1 MEFIDVK
8 ETPEFSLKVIKWNR
22 KTKAS
27 GEEMAKEVIEPLL
40 NNDNYLDKNKADV
53 NHTHDDMTA
62 ATADKNGKAGLVP
75 APDAGSADRYL
86 RSDGTWHKPPNDN
99 TTYGN
104 MSGATASA
112 AGKAGLVP
120 APAKGNAD
128 RYLRSDGTWQKP
140 PNDNTTYSN
149 MTAATVNAAGRAGL
163 VPAPAAGAQGKYLR
177 GDGTWQT
184 PPDTNTTYGAATQSA
199 AGLMSAADKKKLDE
213 VASGANVTP
222 SGLMSGYVRTG
233 RKAGTTIGQYATASG
248 NDTTASG
255 YAAHTEGESTTAS
268 GERSHAEGH
277 STTASD
283 LSAHAEGTGSEATGR
298 YSHAEGGTTIAS
310 SSASHSEGWYTT
322 ASGPHSHSEGKETT
336 ASGENSHAEGN
347 NTTASGNNSHAGGSG
362 TIASSYAQ
370 TAIGYYNVQYGTS
383 ANSINSY
390 FIVGNGSSSARSN
403 AFRVHYDGA
412 AYGKKAYNTSGA
424 DYAEYFEWLDGNPE
438 TEDRRGYF
446 VTLNGDK
453 IRIANSTDDYILGV
467 ISGRPS
473 VIGNSDPD
481 DWHGH
486 FLVDDFGDFIIEK
499 VIEKR
504 KEYHVEEIEETYLD
518 EDGTEKVRLVPQMV
532 EDEIEEEV
540 DSYVLNP
547 DYDPDRPYAPR
558 SERPEWAAVG
568 MLGVL
573 LVRDDG
579 TCQVNSYC
587 KTTDSGVATASETGW
602 RVIARMNE
610 HLVKIVFR

>member
-1 MEFIDVK
+1 MAFVIHNP
-8 ETPEFSLKVIKWNR
+8 PEFTLDVEQWTR
-22 KTKAS
+22 QTKAN
-27 GEEMAKEVIEPLL
+27 GEQMAKNVIEPML

-75 APDAGSADRYL
+75 APAAGSADRYL

-149 MTAATVNAAGRAGL
+149 MTAATASAAGKAGL

-184 PPDTNTTYGAATQSA
+184 PPDTNTTYSAATQSA
-199 AGLMSAADKKKLDE
+199 AGLMSAADKKKLDG
-213 VASGANVTP
+213 VATGANVTP

-233 RKAGTTIGQYATASG
+233 QKAGTTITWGATAEG
-248 NDTTASG
+248 NDNTSTGSCAHAEGAGTTASG
-255 YAAHTEGESTTAS
+255 SWSHAEGASTTAS
-268 GERSHAEGH
+268 GNHSHAEGKN
-277 STTASD
+277 TDATAD
-283 LSAHAEGTGSEATGR
+283 FAHAEGVGTTASADA
-298 YSHAEGGTTIAS
+298 SHAEGG
-310 SSASHSEGWYTT
+310 YTT
-322 ASGPHSHSEGKETT
+322 ASG
-336 ASGENSHAEGN
+336 NY
-347 NTTASGNNSHAGGSG
+347 SHAGGYGTRAISG
-362 TIASSYAQ
+362 YQ
-370 TAIGYYNVQYGTS
+370 CAIGCYNATN
-383 ANSINSY
+383 ANDY
-390 FIVGNGSSSARSN
+390 FTIGNGSNSTRSN
-403 AFRVHYDGA
+403 AFRVLYNGTT
-412 AYGKKAYNTSGA
+412 YGKGAFNTSGA

-438 TEDRRGYF
+438 AKDRRGYF
-446 VTLNGDK
+446 VTMDGDK
-453 IRIANSTDDYILGV
+453 IRIANSEDDYILGV

-486 FLVDDFGDFIIEK
+486 FLCDEFGDFIMEK
-499 VIEKR
+499 VKEKR
-504 KEYHVEEIEETYLD
+504 KTHRTEEVEETYLD
-518 EDGTEKVRLVPQMV
+518 EDGTEKVRLVPKMI
-532 EDEIEEEV
+532 EDEIEVEV

-547 DYDPDRPYAPR
+547 GYDPDKPYVPR
-558 SERPEWAAVG
+558 AERKEWAAVG

-579 TCQVNSYC
+579 TCQVNGYC
-587 KTTDSGVATASETGW
+587 KVADGGIATVSETGW